1 MSNVFN
7 SLVFLESIST
17 QTELSNLALRSTIRR
32 MTKYQ
37 VDIVSDTVC
46 PWCYV
51 GKNRLD
57 KAIKIHKSSNPD
69 DTFETTWYPFYLN
82 PDAPPSIDKEEYYHK
97 KFGPQRTQ

>member
-1 MSNVFN
+1 MAFRAAVS
-7 SLVFLESIST
+7 
-17 QTELSNLALRSTIRR
+17 R

-37 VDIVSDTVC
+37 IDIVSDTVC

-57 KAIKIHKSSNPD
+57 KAIELHRKSNPE

-82 PDAPPSIDKEEYYHK
+82 PDAPKSIDKQEYYER